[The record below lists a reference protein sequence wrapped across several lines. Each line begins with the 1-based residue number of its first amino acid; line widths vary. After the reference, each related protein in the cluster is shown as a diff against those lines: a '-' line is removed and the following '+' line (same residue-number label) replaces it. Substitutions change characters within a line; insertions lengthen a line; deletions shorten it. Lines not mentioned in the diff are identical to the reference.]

1 MSLEGF
7 PDEALLAL
15 VARGEEGALSVLYDR
30 YASAMLGLA
39 YRMGFGKEAQEDAV
53 QEIFLRLWNKAASF
67 DPKKATARSWIL
79 AVGHHYCVDKVRSEA
94 SRPKALEPFQNEDG
108 PEEAFDVPGEELGE
122 ENALNRVR
130 LQRALKILNPD
141 ERAII
146 QALHYQGYTY
156 PEAAQLLGMPLG
168 TLKAKLSKAM
178 MKLREVLREA

>member
-15 VARGEEGALSVLYDR
+15 VARGEESALSTLYDR

-39 YRMGFGKEAQEDAV
+39 YRMGFSKEAQEDAV

-79 AVGHHYCVDKVRSEA
+79 AVGHHYCVDRVRAEA
-94 SRPKALEPFQNEDG
+94 SRPKAQPLDQD
-108 PEEAFDVPGEELGE
+108 EAFDIPGEGLGE
-122 ENALNRVR
+122 ENALNRIR
-130 LQRALKILNPD
+130 LQRALRALQPD

-146 QALHYQGYTY
+146 QALHYRGYTY
-156 PEAAQLLGMPLG
+156 PEAALLLGMPLG

-178 MKLREVLREA
+178 TKLREVLREA